1 MNCLSRVD
9 IQEYIDNELSPATKE
24 EVGMHLS
31 SCEKCREI
39 HLLALKDSLY
49 VNELLSVTI
58 DKSVGQTTPEFRK
71 PGKKLSQVLLIPL
84 GVAVAASVLVFVL
97 LTNRHAIAFTEEI
110 PEAEIIVR
118 EFYQGKDLNKMW
130 HNKDQVLIL
139 QDDKGFTFLIN

>member
-1 MNCLSRVD
+1 MNCLSRVE

-31 SCEKCREI
+31 SCEKCREM

-58 DKSVGQTTPEFRK
+58 DKSVGQTAPEFHK
-71 PGKKLSQVLLIPL
+71 PRRNLSQNLFIPL
-84 GVAVAASVLVFVL
+84 GLAVAASVLAFVL
-97 LTNRHAIAFTEEI
+97 LTNRPAIALSEEI
-110 PEAEIIVR
+110 PEAEIILR
-118 EFYQGKDLNKMW
+118 EFYEGKDLNKMW
-130 HNKDQVLIL
+130 HDKDQVLIL